1 MTRAFRPGPKHPA
14 VRFLVQMH
22 ADLGGKLLQHR
33 KEGERL
39 SESMQHVEHVI
50 KLFDP
55 AYDVRQISARRRQKG
70 NAWFRRGTI
79 MRHALEVL
87 KRTPA
92 PLTAREIA
100 ERMLAEHGVV
110 SEAVNPK
117 AMRSLTAAVQASLKN
132 HNGKTVKPVG
142 DGVPKRWKIASQQK

>member
-70 NAWFRRGTI
+70 NTWFRRGTI
-79 MRHALEVL
+79 IRRALEVL
-87 KRTPA
+87 QQSQK

-100 ERMLAEHGVV
+100 QRMLAERGIAHESVG
-110 SEAVNPK
+110 PK
-117 AMRSLTAAVQASLKN
+117 AMRSLTAAVQASLTN
-132 HNGKTVKPVG
+132 HNGKTVKPV
-142 DGVPKRWKIASQQK
+142 DESFPSRWQIA

>member
-1 MTRAFRPGPKHPA
+1 MARAFKVGPNHPA
-14 VRFLVQMH
+14 VKFLVRLH
-22 ADLGGKLLQHR
+22 ADLGGKLLQKR

-50 KLFDP
+50 QLFDP
-55 AYDVRQISARRRQKG
+55 SYDVRRISARRRNKG

-87 KRTPA
+87 KRTSM

-100 ERMLAEHGVV
+100 KRMLVERGVV
-110 SEAVNPK
+110 REDVSPQ
-117 AMRSLTAAVQASLKN
+117 AMRSLAAAVQASLKN

-142 DGVPKRWKIASQQK
+142 ESFPSRWQITG